1 MSSFLRNRRLL
12 VIFAIVLLLA
22 AGGAWYYYSQVL
34 PAQALPAE
42 ETIRTTRVRRGDLV
56 ITASGTGTLIPS
68 TEVDLGFSAGGV
80 LAEMLVE
87 VGDRVEA
94 SDVLARV
101 DDTDAQSEVTQAE
114 INLRLAELE
123 LAKLTKEPDAADL
136 AAAEASLA
144 DAQATLDDLITPPT
158 AEELAAARDNLVS
171 AQKTL
176 ESLLA
181 GPTQEEILIA
191 KADLQTAEIDLQ
203 EAQAAYDKV
212 VWRPGVSATSEAME
226 LWRAS
231 TAYEKAKATY
241 AQAVAGP
248 TEEELA
254 AARAAVAEAQAQLDT
269 LEEGP
274 DPEELAAAQ
283 AKVAQTQAE
292 LDTLLAGVS
301 SEDLEAAQ
309 LDVEQARITLASAQS
324 QLGDTVLRAPF
335 AGIVTAVQAQTGE
348 NVGTEAIITLADL
361 DHPLIELY
369 LDETD
374 LDKIAVSY
382 EVEVVFDALPDE
394 TFRGHVVQVA
404 PTLVEVDGVTTVQ
417 ALATLE
423 EESLDNPSTAL
434 RLRSGQGS
442 GHRPWLLPGGLNAS
456 VDVIGDKAENALL
469 VPVEALREL
478 SPGNYAVF
486 VLVDGQLEMRPVE
499 VGLMDYAK
507 AEVISGLETAGFRVI
522 TARDGQTALDLARR
536 ESPALILLSISSQ
549 EKIRW

>member
-1 MSSFLRNRRLL
+1 VSSFLRNKRLL
-12 VIFAIVLLLA
+12 FIFAIVALLA
-22 AGGAWYYYSQVL
+22 GGGAWYYYSQVL
-34 PAQALPAE
+34 PAQALPPE

-68 TEVDLGFSAGGV
+68 IEVDLGFPTGGT
-80 LAEMLVE
+80 LAEMTAE
-87 VGDRVEA
+87 VGDQVEA
-94 SDVLARV
+94 GEKLARLEN
-101 DDTDAQSEVTQAE
+101 TDARSEVTQAE

-123 LAKLTKEPDAADL
+123 LAKLTKEPDAVDL
-136 AAAEASLA
+136 AAAQASLA
-144 DAQATLDDLITPPT
+144 DAQANLDDLITPPT

-171 AQKTL
+171 AQKAL

-212 VWRPGVSATSEAME
+212 VWRPGASATSEAME
-226 LWRAS
+226 LWRVS

-241 AQAVAGP
+241 DQAVAGP

-254 AARAAVAEAQAQLDT
+254 GARAAVAEAQTQLDT
-269 LEEGP
+269 VEQGP

-283 AKVAQTQAE
+283 AKVAQAQAE
-292 LDTLLAGVS
+292 LDALLAGVS

-309 LDVEQARITLASAQS
+309 LDVEQARNTLASAQA
-324 QLGDTVLRAPF
+324 QLEDTVLRAPF
-335 AGIVTAVQAQTGE
+335 AGIVTAVEAQTGE
-348 NVGTEAIITLADL
+348 NVGTEAIITSADL

-369 LDETD
+369 VDETD
-374 LDKIAVSY
+374 LDKIAPGY

-404 PTLVEVDGVTTVQ
+404 PTLVEVDGVATVQ
-417 ALATLE
+417 ALAALE

-442 GHRPWLLPGGLNAS
+442 GHRPRFLPAGLNAS
-456 VDVIGDKAENALL
+456 VDVIGGRAENALL
-469 VPVEALREL
+469 APVEALREL

-486 VLVDGQLEMRPVE
+486 VLVDGQLEVRPVE
-499 VGLMDYAK
+499 VGLMDYIS
-507 AEVISGLETAGFRVI
+507 AEIISGLEQGDEVSTGIVE
-522 TARDGQTALDLARR
+522 T
-536 ESPALILLSISSQ
+536 E
-549 EKIRW
+549 

>member
-1 MSSFLRNRRLL
+1 MTSFLGNRRLL
-12 VIFAIVLLLA
+12 FIILAIVVLLA
-22 AGGAWYYYSQVL
+22 GGGAWYYYSQVL
-34 PAQALPAE
+34 PAQAPPAE
-42 ETIRTTRVRRGDLV
+42 ETIRTTRVRQGDLV

-68 TEVDLGFSAGGV
+68 TEVDLGFSTGGV
-80 LAEMLVE
+80 LAEMAVE

-94 SDVLARV
+94 GDVLARL
-101 DDTDAQSEVTQAE
+101 DDTGARSEVTQAE

-136 AAAEASLA
+136 AAAQASLA
-144 DAQATLDDLITPPT
+144 DAQASLDDLTTPST

-181 GPTQEEILIA
+181 GPTREEILIA

-203 EAQAAYDKV
+203 EAQAAYDEIA
-212 VWRPGVSATSEAME
+212 WRPGAGASSQAME
-226 LWRAS
+226 LWRAG
-231 TAYEKAKATY
+231 TAYEKAEATY
-241 AQAVAGP
+241 DQAVAGP

-269 LEEGP
+269 LEQGP
-274 DPEELAAAQ
+274 DPEELAAAE
-283 AKVAQTQAE
+283 AKVTQAQAE

-301 SEDLEAAQ
+301 PEDLEAAQ
-309 LDVEQARITLASAQS
+309 LDVEQARNTLASAQS
-324 QLGDTVLRAPF
+324 QLKDTVLQALF
-335 AGIVTAVQAQTGE
+335 AGMVTAVEAQTGE

-374 LDKIAVSY
+374 LDKIAPGY
-382 EVEVVFDALPDE
+382 EVEVVFDALPNE
-394 TFRGHVVQVA
+394 TFRGHVVQVV

-417 ALATLE
+417 ALAALE
-423 EESLDNPSTAL
+423 EESWGNPST
-434 RLRSGQGS
+434 GS
-442 GHRPWLLPGGLNAS
+442 GHRPRLLPAGLNAS
-456 VDVIGDKAENALL
+456 VDVIGGKAENALL

-486 VLVDGQLEMRPVE
+486 VLVDGQLEARPVE
-499 VGLMDYAK
+499 VGLMDYTN
-507 AEVISGLETAGFRVI
+507 AEIVSGLEQGDEVSTGIVE
-522 TARDGQTALDLARR
+522 T
-536 ESPALILLSISSQ
+536 E
-549 EKIRW
+549 